1 MIDKIRTL
9 FGRIRGGHGSK
20 QTIMTEACAWRCRKC
35 STIFLDEEEAKQ
47 HSCKGKPNALSQT

>member
-1 MIDKIRTL
+1 MIEKIRTL
-9 FGRIRGGHGSK
+9 FGKMRGVYGRK

-47 HSCKGKPNALSQT
+47 HSCKGKPNEIL

>member
-47 HSCKGKPNALSQT
+47 HSCKGKPNEIL